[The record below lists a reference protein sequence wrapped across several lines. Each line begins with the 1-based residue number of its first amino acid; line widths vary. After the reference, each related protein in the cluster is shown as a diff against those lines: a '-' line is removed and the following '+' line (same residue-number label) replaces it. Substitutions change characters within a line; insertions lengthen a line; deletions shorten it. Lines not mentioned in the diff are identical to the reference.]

1 VTDDELAQL
10 WPRIVSEARRA
21 LARYGARGV
30 LYAPEDVAVEAAWV
44 LSRFEHANGA
54 MVAKVT
60 KQRAIDWLRTYGR
73 DGRAKWQPP
82 TEMSL
87 DALPRHEHLKRPD
100 SSKSCAPATTIA
112 EALTLAT
119 PGQKKCIIAVIKRN
133 GQKALAARDLRVTRQ
148 TIHKHLFDL
157 RLKISSYRA

>member
-44 LSRFEHANGA
+44 LSRSEHVNGA
-54 MVAKVT
+54 LVAKVT
-60 KQRAIDWLRTYGR
+60 KQRAIDWLRVHGR

-82 TEMSL
+82 VEVSL
-87 DALPRHEHLKRPD
+87 DAMPPHEHLCRARGAP
-100 SSKSCAPATTIA
+100 SCSRQLTVAD
-112 EALTLAT
+112 ALRMAT
-119 PGQKKCIIAVIKRN
+119 PAQKICILAVIRRN
-133 GQKALAARDLRVTRQ
+133 GHKAMAARDLGVTRQ
-148 TIHKHLFDL
+148 TIDTHLCDV
-157 RLKISSYRA
+157 RKKISSYLA